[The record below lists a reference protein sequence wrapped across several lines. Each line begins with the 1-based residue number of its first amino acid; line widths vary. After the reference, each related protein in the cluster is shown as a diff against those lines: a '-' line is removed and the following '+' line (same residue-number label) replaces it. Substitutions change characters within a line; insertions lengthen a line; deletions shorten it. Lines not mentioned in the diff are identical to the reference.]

1 MMKIKM
7 IKKLEFIIAVIV
19 LCFTAHPVAAE
30 TLGTYGD
37 ATYENSETQEVSQ
50 GENDANII
58 DVSFTLI
65 GDDVHGTEAH
75 TAFYRWIANE
85 HKQYVESDGKTALD
99 LIDDVFSD
107 YEFKRLGS
115 DSYILGIVT
124 SDGIT
129 LSEKMNGGSSG
140 WMYSVNGASPSSGVK
155 GYVLKDGDAVQLY
168 YVHSWNEAASEVVDK
183 TYAPTVKNVDDGN
196 TLEQA
201 HENVI
206 QYIYESVKNP
216 TNASI
221 GGEWA
226 VLSLARSGVTDIK
239 WYRSYYNE
247 VVELLEERQSNK
259 LSSVKSTENSR
270 VVIALTAIG
279 ANAADMEG
287 YNLLKPLA
295 DFDYVGN
302 QGLNGYVYALI
313 AFNCGKYEI
322 PKVDEGV
329 SQTTEEKLIEAILT
343 RKLDTGGWS
352 LTGEVADA
360 DITAMALQ
368 ALAPYYNLNEDV
380 TKSVDEALKVLS
392 DMQKD
397 DGTFA
402 NIYAGTSDMVNETV
416 SSESCAQVL
425 CALSVLGIDGE
436 IDERFIKNNTSVL
449 DALLSFAD
457 TETGGFLHTSEGE
470 VNLMAT
476 EQAAYALTAYS
487 RLKNQQNGLYD
498 MSDATCLYECKS
510 DAHVWDKGTV
520 IKEATVETKGEKLFA
535 CQICGE
541 TKVEEIAKLTSV
553 VEDST
558 IQNPVGEQTTEE
570 EKKTTG
576 TSEGSSSISTPKKTS
591 VRTVKSSKKKQLK
604 VTWKKKSGVT
614 GYEIQISTSSKFKKS
629 KTKTYKVK
637 KQKTTSK
644 SIKALKSGKKYYVRI
659 RTYKTAKVNG
669 KKITKYS
676 TWSAKKSVKVK

>member
-1 MMKIKM
+1 MKIKM

-19 LCFTAHPVAAE
+19 LGFMAQPVAAE
-30 TLGTYGD
+30 TFRAYGD
-37 ATYENSETQEVSQ
+37 AAYENSETQVVSEE
-50 GENDANII
+50 GNDANII
-58 DVSFTLI
+58 DVSFTLV

-85 HKQYVESDGKTALD
+85 HKQYMESDGKTALD

-107 YEFKRLGS
+107 YDFKRLGS
-115 DSYILGIVT
+115 DSYISGIVT

-140 WMYSVNGASPSSGVK
+140 WMYSVNGVSPSSGVK
-155 GYVLKDGDAVQLY
+155 GYVLKNGDAVQLY

-183 TYAPTVKNVDDGN
+183 TYAPIVKNGIA
-196 TLEQA
+196 LEQA

-206 QYIYESVKNP
+206 QYIHENVKNP

-239 WYRSYYNE
+239 WYRSYYNQ

-270 VVIALTAIG
+270 VVIAMTAIG
-279 ANAADMEG
+279 ANAAHVEG
-287 YNLLKPLA
+287 YNLLEPLA

-322 PKVDEGV
+322 PKVDAGV
-329 SQTTEEKLIEAILT
+329 SQTTEEKLVAEILA

-352 LTGEVADA
+352 LSGEVADA
-360 DITAMALQ
+360 DITAMAIQ

-380 TKSVDEALKVLS
+380 TKSVDEALAVLS

-402 NIYAGTSDMVNETV
+402 NIYAGTSDTVNETV

-436 IDERFIKNNTSVL
+436 TDERFIKNNTSVL

-487 RLKNQQNGLYD
+487 RFKSQQNGLYD

-510 DAHVWDKGTV
+510 DAHVWDKGV
-520 IKEATVETKGEKLFA
+520 ITRQATLEKKGEKLFT

-553 VEDST
+553 VDNST
-558 IQNPVGEQTTEE
+558 TQNPAGEQTTEE
-570 EKKTTG
+570 
-576 TSEGSSSISTPKKTS
+576 GSASISTPKKTS

-614 GYEIQISTSSKFKKS
+614 GYEIQVSTSSKFKKS
-629 KTKTYKVK
+629 KTKIYKVK

-644 SIKALKSGKKYYVRI
+644 TIKALKSGKKYYVRI
-659 RTYKTAKVNG
+659 RSYKTATVNG
-669 KKITKYS
+669 KKVTKYS
-676 TWSAKKSVKVK
+676 TWSAKKSVTVK

>member
-1 MMKIKM
+1 
-7 IKKLEFIIAVIV
+7 V
-19 LCFTAHPVAAE
+19 
-30 TLGTYGD
+30 
-37 ATYENSETQEVSQ
+37 
-50 GENDANII
+50 
-58 DVSFTLI
+58 
-65 GDDVHGTEAH
+65 
-75 TAFYRWIANE
+75 
-85 HKQYVESDGKTALD
+85 
-99 LIDDVFSD
+99 
-107 YEFKRLGS
+107 
-115 DSYILGIVT
+115 
-124 SDGIT
+124 
-129 LSEKMNGGSSG
+129 
-140 WMYSVNGASPSSGVK
+140 
-155 GYVLKDGDAVQLY
+155 
-168 YVHSWNEAASEVVDK
+168 
-183 TYAPTVKNVDDGN
+183 
-196 TLEQA
+196 
-201 HENVI
+201 
-206 QYIYESVKNP
+206 
-216 TNASI
+216 
-221 GGEWA
+221 
-226 VLSLARSGVTDIK
+226 
-239 WYRSYYNE
+239 
-247 VVELLEERQSNK
+247 
-259 LSSVKSTENSR
+259 
-270 VVIALTAIG
+270 
-279 ANAADMEG
+279 EG
-287 YNLLKPLA
+287 YNLLEPLA

-322 PKVDEGV
+322 PKVDAGV
-329 SQTTEEKLIEAILT
+329 SQTTEEKLVAEILG

-352 LTGEVADA
+352 LSGEVADA
-360 DITAMALQ
+360 DITAMAIQ

-380 TKSVDEALKVLS
+380 TKSVDEALAVLS

-436 IDERFIKNNTSVL
+436 TDERFIKNNTSVL

-487 RLKNQQNGLYD
+487 RFKNQQNGLYD

-510 DAHVWDKGTV
+510 DAHVWDKGV
-520 IKEATVETKGEKLFA
+520 ITKQATLEKKGERLFT

-553 VEDST
+553 VDNST
-558 IQNPVGEQTTEE
+558 TQNLAGEQTTEE
-570 EKKTTG
+570 
-576 TSEGSSSISTPKKTS
+576 GSASISTPKKTS

-614 GYEIQISTSSKFKKS
+614 GYEIQVSTSSKFKKS

-644 SIKALKSGKKYYVRI
+644 TIKALKSGKKYYVRI
-659 RTYKTAKVNG
+659 RSYKTATVNG
-669 KKITKYS
+669 KKVTKYS
-676 TWSAKKSVKVK
+676 TWSAKKSVTVK